1 MLSTPQLSTNIANPK
16 RLYTKPLHE
25 PRALQVNKDIS
36 NSQLLQSRS
45 LPGACKAEGFAVV
58 GVARVHRVAD
68 GFLFAFGFGF
78 KYKSHILPYKK
89 GLRPLNPKP

>member
-45 LPGACKAEGFAVV
+45 LPGAYKAEGFAVV
-58 GVARVHRVAD
+58 GVEFPFSLRVWGRGLEVAR
-68 GFLFAFGFGF
+68 AFGHQKLTSEGRD
-78 KYKSHILPYKK
+78 S
-89 GLRPLNPKP
+89 LNIHTLS